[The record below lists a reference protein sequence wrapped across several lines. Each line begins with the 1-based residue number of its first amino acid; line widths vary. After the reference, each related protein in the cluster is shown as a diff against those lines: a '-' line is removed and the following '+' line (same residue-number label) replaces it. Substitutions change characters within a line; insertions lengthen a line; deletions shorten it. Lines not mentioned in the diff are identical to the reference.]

1 MKYNYP
7 PLGGICGKAIQN
19 NFCFGCEK
27 LSNPNFRGQE
37 QCNLIQEPR
46 QKIKNIL
53 GIGEQMKI

>member
-7 PLGGICGKAIQN
+7 PLGGICGKAIKN
-19 NFCFGCEK
+19 NLCKGCQQLE
-27 LSNPNFRGQE
+27 NPEFRGQAE
-37 QCNLIQEPR
+37 CDLVQEPI

>member
-7 PLGGICGKAIQN
+7 SLGGICGKAVTN
-19 NFCFGCEK
+19 NLCNGCSK
-27 LSNPNFRGQE
+27 LENPEFRGQAK
-37 QCNLIQEPR
+37 CDLVQEPI